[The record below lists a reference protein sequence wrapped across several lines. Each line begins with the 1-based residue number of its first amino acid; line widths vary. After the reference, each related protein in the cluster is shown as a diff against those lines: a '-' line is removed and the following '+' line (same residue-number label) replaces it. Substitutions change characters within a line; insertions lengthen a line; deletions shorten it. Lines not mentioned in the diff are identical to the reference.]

1 MKDCISVIVPVYNVA
16 AYLPQCLDSILSQDH
31 SALEV
36 ILIDDGST
44 DGSGAICDRYG
55 TADSRIR
62 VIHRKNGGAAAAK
75 NTGLAIAAGE
85 YLSFVDSDDYLEP
98 GAYSYMLEALQET
111 GADAGEF
118 SFRDVYRNR
127 EEDQILFPERQI
139 LTGKEYLIRYT
150 ESWSGALLWNKLYK
164 RHLFDGVFFE
174 EGHKIDDEYFTYQGF
189 FHANRVVCD
198 SRIVY
203 NYRRRASSVMLSAG
217 AQAQRSLD
225 RIDAISKRQEKVA
238 ENCPE
243 LQRVFDTD
251 YVNALIYMSQY
262 PGNTPESIALLKKK
276 LMQYLLERGNT
287 FPPKRFWRGIAELLC
302 IPGEKLIKRYGKEED
317 AADPEEY
324 FQ

>member
-1 MKDCISVIVPVYNVA
+1 MKDQISVIVPVYNVA

-44 DGSGAICDRYG
+44 DDSGVICDQYAAGDPRV
-55 TADSRIR
+55 R

-75 NTGLAIAAGE
+75 NTGLAFATGE

-98 GAYSYMLEALQET
+98 GAYGYMMEALRGT

-127 EEDQILFPERQI
+127 TEDQILYPERRI
-139 LTGKEYLIRYT
+139 MTGREYLIRYT

-164 RHLFDGVFFE
+164 RKLFDGVVFE

-189 FHANRVVCD
+189 FRANRVVCD

-203 NYRRRASSVMLSAG
+203 NYRRRGSSVMLSLTAG
-217 AQAQRSLD
+217 AQRSLD
-225 RIDAISKRQEKVA
+225 RIDALSKRREKVA
-238 ENCPE
+238 EERPE
-243 LQRVFDTD
+243 LREVFDTD
-251 YVNALIYMSQY
+251 YINALIYMSQY
-262 PGNTPESIALLKKK
+262 PNNTPESIGLLKKK
-276 LMQYLLERGNT
+276 LKQYLLEPGNT

-302 IPGEKLIKRYGKEED
+302 TPTEKLLCKYGKRED
-317 AADPEEY
+317 GADTEEY
-324 FQ
+324 FL